1 MEPEELTYARGEL
14 SAEQLQ
20 QEIARFWAEL
30 KESQELQEEVA
41 AQGNNMAT
49 LRDIESATAIKVRL
63 DSSGTDPASVV
74 LIVALAP
81 SANRALKDL
90 WATILLPRIRRRWGD
105 DAIGDESQPDR
116 R

>member
-1 MEPEELTYARGEL
+1 MEPEELIYASGEL

-20 QEIARFWAEL
+20 QEIARFWADL
-30 KESQELQEEVA
+30 KESEELQEEVA
-41 AQGNNMAT
+41 AQGLDLAT
-49 LRDIESATAIKVRL
+49 LGDVESEAAIKVRV
-63 DSSGTDPASVV
+63 DSSGADPASVV

-90 WATILLPRIRRRWGD
+90 WTTILLPRIRRRWGD
-105 DAIGDESQPDR
+105 DAIGDEGHPDR